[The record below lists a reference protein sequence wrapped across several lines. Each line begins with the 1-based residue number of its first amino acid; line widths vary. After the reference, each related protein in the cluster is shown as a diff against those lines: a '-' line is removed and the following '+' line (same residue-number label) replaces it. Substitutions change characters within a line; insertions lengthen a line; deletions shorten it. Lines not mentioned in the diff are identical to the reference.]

1 MCFACIFILFK
12 YFLNWRCITIAR
24 DIQHEI
30 NGKIR
35 DREVRVIG
43 PEGEMLGIMSS
54 REARQIAENHEL
66 DLVKVSPNAKPPVC
80 KILDYGKF
88 RYEEMR
94 RQKEAKKNQK
104 AVVIKEIRMSVRVEE
119 HDIQVKA
126 KNAIKFLTQGN
137 RVKITI
143 RFRGR
148 EMAYTEQG
156 KAVLLDFANR
166 LKDYGNIDKNPKLEG
181 RSMSVFM
188 SPKKEYLKKDNAKK
202 QQNKQMQEKVAKDQ
216 EENHA

>member
-1 MCFACIFILFK
+1 MSICFYILP
-12 YFLNWRCITIAR
+12 NGRCITIAK

-30 NGKIR
+30 NERIR
-35 DREVRVIG
+35 DREIRVIDSDG
-43 PEGEMLGIMSS
+43 NMLGVMSS
-54 REARQIAENHEL
+54 KEAQRIADEKNL

-94 RQKEAKKNQK
+94 RLKEAKKNQK

-126 KNAIKFLTQGN
+126 KNAIKFLEQGN
-137 RVKITI
+137 RVKLTI

-156 KAVLLDFANR
+156 KGVLLEFAKR
-166 LKDYGNIDKNPKLEG
+166 LDEYGTVEKNPKLEG
-181 RSMSVFM
+181 RNMSIFL
-188 SPKKEYLKKDNAKK
+188 SPKKNEFRMNLVL
-202 QQNKQMQEKVAKDQ
+202 M
-216 EENHA
+216 

>member
-1 MCFACIFILFK
+1 MSRWTTSICFYILP
-12 YFLNWRCITIAR
+12 NGRCITIAK

-30 NGKIR
+30 NERIR
-35 DREVRVIG
+35 DREIRVIDSDG
-43 PEGEMLGIMSS
+43 NMLGVMSS
-54 REARQIAENHEL
+54 KEAQRIADEKNL

-94 RQKEAKKNQK
+94 RLKEAKKNQK

-126 KNAIKFLTQGN
+126 KNAIKFLEQGN
-137 RVKITI
+137 RVKLTI

-156 KAVLLDFANR
+156 KGVLLEFAKR
-166 LKDYGNIDKNPKLEG
+166 LDEYSTVEKNPKLEG
-181 RSMSVFM
+181 RNMSIFL
-188 SPKKEYLKKDNAKK
+188 SPKKKDK
-202 QQNKQMQEKVAKDQ
+202 
-216 EENHA
+216 

>member
-1 MCFACIFILFK
+1 MV
-12 YFLNWRCITIAR
+12 IAK

-30 NGKIR
+30 NEEIR

-43 PEGEMLGIMSS
+43 ADGEMLGIMSS
-54 REARQIAENHEL
+54 REAQRIADEKNL

-94 RQKEAKKNQK
+94 RVKEAKKNQK

-119 HDIQVKA
+119 HDIMVKV
-126 KNAIKFLTQGN
+126 KNCIKFLEQGN
-137 RVKITI
+137 RVKVSI

-156 KAVLLDFANR
+156 KGVLLNFAER
-166 LKDYGNIDKNPKLEG
+166 VADYGNVEKQPKMEG
-181 RSMSVFM
+181 RSMVMFL
-188 SPKKEYLKKDNAKK
+188 SPNKKDK
-202 QQNKQMQEKVAKDQ
+202 
-216 EENHA
+216 

>member
-1 MCFACIFILFK
+1 MKGYSFCFRLS
-12 YFLNWRCITIAR
+12 FLRMFLY
-24 DIQHEI
+24 Q
-30 NGKIR
+30 
-35 DREVRVIG
+35 
-43 PEGEMLGIMSS
+43 
-54 REARQIAENHEL
+54 ENRG
-66 DLVKVSPNAKPPVC
+66 S
-80 KILDYGKF
+80 F
-88 RYEEMR
+88 RHRLYEEMR

-119 HDIQVKA
+119 HDIQVKV

-156 KAVLLDFANR
+156 KTVLLDFANR

-188 SPKKEYLKKDNAKK
+188 SPKKEYLKKDNSKK
-202 QQNKQMQEKVAKDQ
+202 QQNKQMQEKAAKDQ

>member
-1 MCFACIFILFK
+1 
-12 YFLNWRCITIAR
+12 
-24 DIQHEI
+24 
-30 NGKIR
+30 
-35 DREVRVIG
+35 
-43 PEGEMLGIMSS
+43 MLGIMSS

-188 SPKKEYLKKDNAKK
+188 SPKKEYLKKDSAKK
-202 QQNKQMQEKVAKDQ
+202 QQKKQMQEKETKDQ
-216 EENHA
+216 EESHA

>member
-1 MCFACIFILFK
+1 MSICFYILP
-12 YFLNWRCITIAR
+12 NGRCITIAK

-30 NGKIR
+30 NERIR
-35 DREVRVIG
+35 DREIRVIDSDG
-43 PEGEMLGIMSS
+43 NMLGVMSS
-54 REARQIAENHEL
+54 KEAQRIADEKNL

-94 RQKEAKKNQK
+94 RLKEAKKNQK

-126 KNAIKFLTQGN
+126 KNAIKFLDQGN
-137 RVKITI
+137 RVKLTI

-156 KAVLLDFANR
+156 KGVLLEFAKR
-166 LKDYGNIDKNPKLEG
+166 LDEYGTVEKNPKLEG
-181 RSMSVFM
+181 RNMSIFL
-188 SPKKEYLKKDNAKK
+188 SSKKKDK
-202 QQNKQMQEKVAKDQ
+202 
-216 EENHA
+216 

>member
-1 MCFACIFILFK
+1 MTGTLYDTGRLFLSICIIFIYK
-12 YFLNWRCITIAR
+12 IYWRCITIAR

-30 NGKIR
+30 NERIR
-35 DREVRVIG
+35 DREIRVIG
-43 PEGEMLGIMSS
+43 PDGDMLGIMSP
-54 REARQIAENHEL
+54 REAQKIADDNEL

-88 RYEEMR
+88 RYEEIR

-126 KNAIKFLTQGN
+126 KNAKKFLNQGN
-137 RVKITI
+137 RVKLTI

-156 KAVLLDFANR
+156 RKVLLDFANR
-166 LKDYGNIDKNPKLEG
+166 LNDDGVVDKKPKLEG
-181 RSMSVFM
+181 RSMSIFM
-188 SPKKEYLKKDNAKK
+188 SPKKDKEKS
-202 QQNKQMQEKVAKDQ
+202 QEK
-216 EENHA
+216 

>member
-1 MCFACIFILFK
+1 MSRWTMSICFYILP
-12 YFLNWRCITIAR
+12 NGRCITIAK

-30 NGKIR
+30 NERIR
-35 DREVRVIG
+35 DREIRVIDSDG
-43 PEGEMLGIMSS
+43 NMLGVMSS
-54 REARQIAENHEL
+54 KEAQRIADEKNL

-94 RQKEAKKNQK
+94 RLKEAKKNQK

-126 KNAIKFLTQGN
+126 KNAIKFLEQGN
-137 RVKITI
+137 RVKLTI

-156 KAVLLDFANR
+156 KGVLLEFAKR
-166 LKDYGNIDKNPKLEG
+166 LDEYGTVEKNPKLEG
-181 RSMSVFM
+181 RNMSIFL
-188 SPKKEYLKKDNAKK
+188 SPKKKDK
-202 QQNKQMQEKVAKDQ
+202 
-216 EENHA
+216 